1 MLFEPIS
8 QKSNYLVFPGL
19 LLIAATSYCIN
30 LLSKVLLPTLL
41 LPRKINYLD
50 GEGRGTTA
58 SILFRLQS
66 ACVRL
71 YLIIDFE

>member
-1 MLFEPIS
+1 MFLEPTS
-8 QKSNYLVFPGL
+8 QKSSYLVFPGL

-50 GEGRGTTA
+50 GEGRGTTV
-58 SILFRLQS
+58 SIFFKLQS
-66 ACVRL
+66 AYVCL
-71 YLIIDFE
+71 YFIIDFE